1 MFIHFYTDD
10 GEDQL
15 RDSINFVR
23 LYTCGTKIDM
33 LSHLLYV
40 RSFLKSFGIRTFPT
54 WQGCQQ
60 HMINKEHCKV
70 RYEEGFWDE
79 LDPFYDFRKDN
90 KEFAGDEEGSEMDV
104 DNDAI
109 KEEDDGWEDVSDGDN
124 DDDDESKEIY
134 EGYEREIAR
143 FGLDVTAL
151 GELVFPDG
159 RVVGHRALNR
169 YYKQRLRSPTSDKP
183 SVQAAQAAAGERL
196 YDGRVIGI
204 NQHKLKHE
212 GAAHGS
218 GKGILVSGGGGAF
231 STLSL
236 YRFRAAI
243 RKQRKGDEKGRRLKY
258 LQSQNMNKMDKKAN
272 RMVTGV
278 SVAHAPR

>member
-1 MFIHFYTDD
+1 
-10 GEDQL
+10 
-15 RDSINFVR
+15 
-23 LYTCGTKIDM
+23 
-33 LSHLLYV
+33 
-40 RSFLKSFGIRTFPT
+40 
-54 WQGCQQ
+54 
-60 HMINKEHCKV
+60 MINKEHCKV

-90 KEFAGDEEGSEMDV
+90 KEFVGDDEEGSEMDV
-104 DNDAI
+104 DNNDAI
-109 KEEDDGWEDVSDGDN
+109 KEEDDGWEDMSDGDN

-159 RVVGHRALNR
+159 RVVGHRALHR
-169 YYKQRLRSPTSDKP
+169 YYKQRLRSSTSNKP

-196 YDGRVIGI
+196 YDGRVISI
-204 NQHKLKHE
+204 NEHKLKQGE
-212 GAAHGS
+212 AASGS
-218 GKGILVSGGGGAF
+218 GKGILVSGGGAAF

-258 LQSQNMNKMDKKAN
+258 RQSLNMNRMDKKAN
-272 RMVTGV
+272 RLMNGV
-278 SVAHAPR
+278 SVAHAKR